1 MTNAAPQFD
10 ALVRDLVR
18 LLGDLAGLHAE
29 MSAQAREKLAAMRKA
44 DSDAVAA
51 ITSREMAL
59 ADRLAER
66 EGLRRQITRR
76 IAELVGVSRAKA
88 DGLRVTDLAD
98 LIPEPRRSQLLTAAT
113 GLRQRLE
120 ELQRLQ
126 RTNALVT
133 HEVLKHLSGVMTVMC
148 GGGPAAESYT
158 RGGRLAQPHTTSVFE
173 AVG

>member
-1 MTNAAPQFD
+1 MANVPANLD
-10 ALVRDLVR
+10 ALARDLAR

-29 MSAQAREKLAAMRKA
+29 MAGHAREKLTAMRKA
-44 DSDAVAA
+44 DSESVAA
-51 ITSREMAL
+51 INAREMLL
-59 ADRLAER
+59 AERLAER

-76 IAELVGVSRAKA
+76 MVEGLGLARSKA
-88 DGLRVTDLAD
+88 DGLRVADLAD
-98 LIPEPRRSQLLTAAT
+98 LIPEPRRSQLITAAT

-126 RTNALVT
+126 RTNALIT
-133 HEVLKHLSGVMTVMC
+133 NEMLKHLSEVMTVMC

-158 RGGRLAQPHTTSVFE
+158 RGGRRAQPRTASVFE